1 MECGDPSVGPHIS
14 HSLCAVVG
22 LDDME
27 IGDQLCVMAEKRGLY
42 SKTDRRVQSVLRG
55 TSE

>member
-1 MECGDPSVGPHIS
+1 
-14 HSLCAVVG
+14 LCAVVG